1 MDLAQVSPQTLL
13 SEEQHLQDLAV
24 YEKGRQ
30 PFEKSLRGSATQ
42 TIQHC
47 TSCCQHSSRSSC
59 RKAASGGSLV
69 RAPGGSRRGQ
79 ADAAACT
86 AALSQTLL
94 PAGAGKTGRQAA
106 RFQAAG
112 QCAQRGGSQPA
123 EQVDCRTAA
132 DQTEHEDGRGDKA
145 GCCCSHA
152 ATPGS
157 STSSTSS
164 TSGGSRSRCSCKGS
178 GKASLRVQQVQAFC
192 LESNPAKTLKHA
204 YKKEAGASQSSCPSS
219 GTLAEPCRHTP
230 SSLPGDMFTPGCAQC
245 RMVLGGCPGSL
256 GIRLRQP

>member
-1 MDLAQVSPQTLL
+1 MKSCQTPRALC
-13 SEEQHLQDLAV
+13 
-24 YEKGRQ
+24 RQ
-30 PFEKSLRGSATQ
+30 CGQNLKSANSALYRWQPATQ
-42 TIQHC
+42 TIQQDC

-86 AALSQTLL
+86 GALSQALL

-157 STSSTSS
+157 STSSS
-164 TSGGSRSRCSCKGS
+164 SRSRCSCKGS
-178 GKASLRVQQVQAFC
+178 GKASLRALVSNSEKSPIELLSSSGKSLICLLQA
-192 LESNPAKTLKHA
+192 LRSR
-204 YKKEAGASQSSCPSS
+204 QSSWFQ
-219 GTLAEPCRHTP
+219 A
-230 SSLPGDMFTPGCAQC
+230 
-245 RMVLGGCPGSL
+245 
-256 GIRLRQP
+256 LRSR